1 MCAGNYAE
9 EILAADARGRPG
21 FLLDKGGSFAASTT
35 ARDAFT
41 PDGKTGEALA
51 ANARRDDIF
60 CERAGIHMCGCTW
73 AASKHTCLAEL
84 LGAHNRAAGRLPAC
98 TAGAGRAADLPTS
111 IASKLT
117 SALPRPSACAAL
129 LQSSTSSTGAPR

>member
-60 CERAGIHMCGCTW
+60 CERGWDTCVWVHVGSIQAHMT
-73 AASKHTCLAEL
+73 H
-84 LGAHNRAAGRLPAC
+84 
-98 TAGAGRAADLPTS
+98 
-111 IASKLT
+111 
-117 SALPRPSACAAL
+117 
-129 LQSSTSSTGAPR
+129 